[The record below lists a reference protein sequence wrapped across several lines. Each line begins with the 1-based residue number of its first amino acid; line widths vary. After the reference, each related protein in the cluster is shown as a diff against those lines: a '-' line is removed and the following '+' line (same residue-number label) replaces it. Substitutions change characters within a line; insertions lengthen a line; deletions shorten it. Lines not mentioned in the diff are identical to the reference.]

1 MSNDQ
6 YHKAYKRQYLKF
18 NKALSVTIPMDS
30 YKSLERRAMAW
41 NMKPTTLFRELALSQ
56 LEGVSFIPD
65 TIEEEL
71 KALRFLILNIANNV
85 NQMAHHSNMLKGM
98 VDERGLLNELRNLE
112 KTISDHTKQRLRET
126 PLDH

>member
-1 MSNDQ
+1 MVMLMSNEQ
-6 YHKAYKRQYLKF
+6 YHKAYKRQYLKL
-18 NKALSVTIPMDS
+18 NKALSVTYFPWTAT
-30 YKSLERRAMAW
+30 EFGAPRMAW

-85 NQMAHHSNMLKGM
+85 NQMAHPFQHAQ
-98 VDERGLLNELRNLE
+98 RNGG
-112 KTISDHTKQRLRET
+112 
-126 PLDH
+126 